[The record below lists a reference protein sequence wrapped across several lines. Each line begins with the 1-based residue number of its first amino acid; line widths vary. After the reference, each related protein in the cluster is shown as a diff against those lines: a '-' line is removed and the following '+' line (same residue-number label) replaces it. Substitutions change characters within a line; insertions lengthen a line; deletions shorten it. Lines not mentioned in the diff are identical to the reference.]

1 MPHQA
6 VVCMGFPR
14 FVSLMNRLYATAVA
28 AGGAVF
34 PALNLKRQYAYFLNL
49 LYGGMAILSFLSCL
63 V

>member
-1 MPHQA
+1 
-6 VVCMGFPR
+6 
-14 FVSLMNRLYATAVA
+14 MNRLYATAVA

-34 PALNLKRQYAYFLNL
+34 PALNLQRQYAYFLNL